1 VKTPR
6 RRSRRER
13 RERRRLLNRADPW
26 RRLKLG
32 FLVLLVVQ
40 GIGTIGYWV
49 LGLEPFEAFYQTSIT
64 VTTVGFDEIGAQQE
78 IDTAYRVFTLVLV
91 LFGAGGVLYTL
102 GVLVEAMVEGS
113 INDGFRIRRN
123 QRMIDRMDNHIVV
136 AGAGRV
142 GRAIAHYAARHGA
155 DVVIVD
161 RQEVDLDF
169 GVCLEGEATDDA
181 VLAEAGIDRARIL
194 VAALNN
200 DADNIYVTL
209 TSRAVNPEL
218 MIVVRTNSQAN
229 EAKFFRAGADRVVNP
244 HEIGG
249 SRMAAIGM
257 HPNVAEFMDEVL
269 HDEAHDVEI
278 EEVAVGPTSQT
289 LGMTTEAVNEA
300 IADPPLLVAV
310 RGPGGRYVAN
320 PPRDTVIAERDVII
334 ALGSAAQLQAL
345 HSFVEA

>member
-1 VKTPR
+1 MTR
-6 RRSRRER
+6 AERRSHRRH
-13 RERRRLLNRADPW
+13 LNRTDPW

-32 FLVLLVVQ
+32 FLVLVVVQ
-40 GIGTIGYWV
+40 GIGMIGYWI
-49 LGLEPFEAFYQTSIT
+49 LGLEPFEAFYQTAIT
-64 VTTVGFDEIGAQQE
+64 VTTVGFDEIGAEHE
-78 IDTAYRVFTLVLV
+78 IDTAYRVFTLALV

-155 DVVIVD
+155 EVVIID
-161 RQEVDLDF
+161 RDEVDLDICAC
-169 GVCLEGEATDDA
+169 VEGEATDDT
-181 VLAEAGIDRARIL
+181 VLEEAGVDRARIL

-278 EEVAVGPTSQT
+278 EEVAVGPTSRA
-289 LGMTTEAVNEA
+289 LGMTTAAVADA
-300 IADPPLLVAV
+300 IDDPPLLVAV

-320 PPRDTVIAERDVII
+320 PPHDTALGERDVVI
-334 ALGSAAQLQAL
+334 ALGSRAQLGSL
-345 HSFVEA
+345 RRFVET